1 MSRNQND
8 EISIF
13 ILLRVQGDIGK
24 WSLSKLQVGHLLTYR
39 PYYICIS
46 DGAAVNLAYGHD
58 GAEIP

>member
-24 WSLSKLQVGHLLTYR
+24 WSLSKSLGWTL
-39 PYYICIS
+39 
-46 DGAAVNLAYGHD
+46 ANL
-58 GAEIP
+58 